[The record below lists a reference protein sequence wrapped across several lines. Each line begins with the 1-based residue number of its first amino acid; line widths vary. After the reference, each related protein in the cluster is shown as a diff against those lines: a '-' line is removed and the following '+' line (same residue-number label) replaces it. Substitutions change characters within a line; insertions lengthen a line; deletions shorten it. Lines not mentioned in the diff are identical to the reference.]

1 MQEKNSASQD
11 KEVSKASKP
20 SKSSAVKIA
29 GIASTTMWII
39 AFALLFFLKEGDR
52 YVWTSDALM
61 LTGFWPVLFVY
72 KAGWTWFFF
81 GILNMSIG
89 FILEVARQL
98 PEDVYVNAALS
109 PAMMQ
114 AKEHVLTMH
123 PCLPWI
129 IIGFLS
135 LLMGTFR
142 IIRTIIRTIGR
153 WRLSRKKKDAD

>member
-1 MQEKNSASQD
+1 
-11 KEVSKASKP
+11 
-20 SKSSAVKIA
+20 
-29 GIASTTMWII
+29 
-39 AFALLFFLKEGDR
+39 
-52 YVWTSDALM
+52 M

-98 PEDVYVNAALS
+98 PEDVYVKAALS

-135 LLMGTFR
+135 ALMGAFR
-142 IIRTIIRTIGR
+142 IIRTIVR
-153 WRLSRKKKDAD
+153 WCLSLKKKHADSD